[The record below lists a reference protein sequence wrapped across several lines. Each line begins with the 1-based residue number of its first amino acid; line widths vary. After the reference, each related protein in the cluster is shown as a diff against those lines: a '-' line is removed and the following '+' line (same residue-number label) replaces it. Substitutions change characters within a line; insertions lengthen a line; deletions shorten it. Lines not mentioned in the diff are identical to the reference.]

1 MSERS
6 LEQWLNWLEQLH
18 PTEIEMGLQRIRD
31 VAERL
36 QLGRPA
42 DKVVTVTG
50 TNGKGSTCAYLAAL
64 CRTHGLRVGVYSS
77 PHFLHYN
84 ERIQVAGEAVSD
96 ELICQ
101 AFSAIEAVR
110 GDISLTYF
118 EMGTLAAL
126 WVFSRAQLDVAILE
140 VGLGGRLD
148 AVNIV
153 DPDVAV
159 VTGIA
164 LDHADWLGNTRE
176 DVAREK
182 AGIFRTGVPAVCGD
196 LDPPQ
201 SLLDQA
207 AELGAP
213 LYLRGRDFDLGLTD
227 TEWHWS
233 GLSLDNKNLALKYM
247 PLPTLPVE
255 NASVALQVF
264 ALLGLPLDEKAGTA
278 LQQTRLTG
286 RLQQVQL
293 RTAAGERRLVLDVAH
308 NPQAAAYVAD
318 WLRQRPVKGQR
329 YAVFGALSDKDVD
342 GVLSAM
348 RCMFARWDI
357 AGLPSP
363 RSFSRA
369 ELERHLLQAGE
380 ACRTHDGIQAAL
392 QACLQDS
399 TADDEILVF
408 GSFFTVAQALEFL
421 SANTVRHECAVV

>member
-6 LEQWLNWLEQLH
+6 LQQWLGWLEQLH

-31 VAERL
+31 VAGRL
-36 QLGRPA
+36 KLGKPA

-64 CRTHGLRVGVYSS
+64 CRAQGLRVGVYSS

-84 ERIQVAGEAVSD
+84 ERIQVEGEAASD
-96 ELICQ
+96 ELICR
-101 AFSAIEAVR
+101 AFGAIEEVR
-110 GDISLTYF
+110 GDVSLTYF
-118 EMGTLAAL
+118 EMGTLAAF
-126 WVFSRAQLDVAILE
+126 WVFSQAQLDVVILE

-182 AGIFRTGVPAVCGD
+182 AGIFRAGVPAVCGD

-227 TEWHWS
+227 TEWHWHGQAAS
-233 GLSLDNKNLALKYM
+233 TESLTLKGM
-247 PLPTLPVE
+247 PLPSLPVE
-255 NASVALQVF
+255 NASVALQAF
-264 ALLGLPLDEKAGTA
+264 ALLGLPLDEKVGVA

-286 RLQQVQL
+286 RLQQIKLQ
-293 RTAAGERRLVLDVAH
+293 TTTGERRLVLDVAH
-308 NPQAAAYVAD
+308 NPQAATYVAD
-318 WLRQRPVKGQR
+318 WLRQRPLKGQR

-342 GVLSAM
+342 GVLVAM
-348 RCMFARWDI
+348 RGMFARWDI
-357 AGLPSP
+357 AGLPTS
-363 RSFSRA
+363 RSFSLV
-369 ELERHLLQAGE
+369 ELEQHLQQAGE
-380 ACRTHDGIQAAL
+380 PYQTHDGIQAAL
-392 QACLQDS
+392 LACLQDS

-421 SANTVRHECAVV
+421 SAKTVEPVV

>member
-6 LEQWLNWLEQLH
+6 LQQWLGWLEQLH

-31 VAERL
+31 VAGRL
-36 QLGRPA
+36 KLGKPA

-64 CRTHGLRVGVYSS
+64 CRAQGLRVGVYSS

-84 ERIQVAGEAVSD
+84 ERIQVEGEAASD
-96 ELICQ
+96 ELICR
-101 AFSAIEAVR
+101 AFGAIEEVR
-110 GDISLTYF
+110 GDVSLTYF
-118 EMGTLAAL
+118 EMGTLAAF
-126 WVFSRAQLDVAILE
+126 WVFSQAQLDVVILE

-182 AGIFRTGVPAVCGD
+182 AGIFRAGVPAVCGD

-227 TEWHWS
+227 TEWHWQGQAAS
-233 GLSLDNKNLALKYM
+233 TESLTLKGM
-247 PLPTLPVE
+247 PLPSLPVE
-255 NASVALQVF
+255 NASVALQAF
-264 ALLGLPLDEKAGTA
+264 ALLGLPLDEKAGVA
-278 LQQTRLTG
+278 LQRTRLTG
-286 RLQQVQL
+286 RLQQIKLQ
-293 RTAAGERRLVLDVAH
+293 TTTGERRLVLDVAH
-308 NPQAAAYVAD
+308 NPQAATYVAD
-318 WLRQRPVKGQR
+318 WLRQRPLKGQR

-342 GVLSAM
+342 GVLVAM
-348 RCMFARWDI
+348 RGMFARWDI
-357 AGLPSP
+357 AGLPTL
-363 RSFSRA
+363 RSFSLV
-369 ELERHLLQAGE
+369 ELEQHLQQAGE
-380 ACRTHDGIQAAL
+380 TYQTHDGIQAAL
-392 QACLQDS
+392 LACLQDS

-421 SANTVRHECAVV
+421 SAKTVEPVV

>member
-6 LEQWLNWLEQLH
+6 LQQWLGWLEQLH

-31 VAERL
+31 VAGRL
-36 QLGRPA
+36 KLGKPA

-64 CRTHGLRVGVYSS
+64 CRAQGLRVGVYSS

-84 ERIQVAGEAVSD
+84 ERIQVEGEAASD

-101 AFSAIEAVR
+101 AFSAIEQVR
-110 GDISLTYF
+110 GDVSLTYF
-118 EMGTLAAL
+118 EMGTLAAF
-126 WVFSRAQLDVAILE
+126 WVFSQAQLDVVILE

-182 AGIFRTGVPAVCGD
+182 AGIFRAGVPAVCGD

-227 TEWHWS
+227 TEWHWQGQAAS
-233 GLSLDNKNLALKYM
+233 TESLTLKGM
-247 PLPTLPVE
+247 PLPSLPVE
-255 NASVALQVF
+255 NASVALQAF
-264 ALLGLPLDEKAGTA
+264 ALLGLPLDEKVGVA

-286 RLQQVQL
+286 RLQQIKLQ
-293 RTAAGERRLVLDVAH
+293 TTTGERRLVLDVAH
-308 NPQAAAYVAD
+308 NPQAATYVAD
-318 WLRQRPVKGQR
+318 WLRQRPLKGQR

-342 GVLSAM
+342 GVLVAM
-348 RCMFARWDI
+348 RGMFTRWDI
-357 AGLPSP
+357 ARLPTS
-363 RSFSRA
+363 RSFSLV
-369 ELERHLLQAGE
+369 ELEQHLQQAGE
-380 ACRTHDGIQAAL
+380 TYQTHDGIQVAL
-392 QACLQDS
+392 RACLQDS

-421 SANTVRHECAVV
+421 SAKTVEPVV